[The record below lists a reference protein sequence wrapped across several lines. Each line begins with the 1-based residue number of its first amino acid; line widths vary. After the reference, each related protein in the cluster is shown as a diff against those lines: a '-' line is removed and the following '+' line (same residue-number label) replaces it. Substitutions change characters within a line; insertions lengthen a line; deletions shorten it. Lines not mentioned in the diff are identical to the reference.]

1 MKKKLVFLLLLLSF
15 MSLGFSQNITR
26 EDRDFVGNALVEN
39 SYDYLVQTVAMTR
52 NCIVGIYGGNGFV
65 SRKLPQS
72 LLDKIHEYNNNAW
85 NIYDIHIAENN
96 EWVIVGDMVSWSENV
111 PADCVYW
118 IEELLSTEGVQCV
131 SFNSRGDWCVIGPN
145 SWACSPSVRPL
156 LDEAKYSYGFIHYVH
171 ITNTTT
177 VVTCE
182 NGYYSSVGWS
192 VPIMQYV
199 TSKLDEISW
208 IPTILKVFYDGTYF
222 MANQAIGAWEAW
234 F

>member
-26 EDRDFVGNALVEN
+26 EDRDFVGNALVAK

-52 NCIVGIYGGNGFV
+52 NCIVGVYGGCGFAYQ
-65 SRKLPQS
+65 KIPQS
-72 LLDKIHEYNNNAW
+72 LADKLLEYNNNAW

-96 EWVIVGDMVSWSENV
+96 EWVIVGDMIYCSANIPVECYN
-111 PADCVYW
+111 A
-118 IEELLSTEGVQCV
+118 IEDLVSTEGIQCV

-145 SWACSPSVRPL
+145 SWVSSPSVGSL
-156 LDEAKYSYGFIHYVH
+156 LQEANSIHGYIYYVH

-182 NGYYSSVGWS
+182 DGYYSSVGWS

-208 IPTILKVFYDGTYF
+208 TPNIIKVFYDGSF
-222 MANQAIGAWEAW
+222 FLANQATGDWEAW

>member
-15 MSLGFSQNITR
+15 MSLGFSQTITR
-26 EDRDFVGNALVEN
+26 EDRNYVGNTLYEE

-65 SRKLPQS
+65 YQKIPQS
-72 LLDKIHEYNNNAW
+72 LLDKIREYNNNAW

-96 EWVIVGDMVSWSENV
+96 EWVIVGNMVSWSENV

-145 SWACSPSVRPL
+145 SWACSASVRPL

-182 NGYYSSVGWS
+182 DGYYSSVGWS

-199 TSKLDEISW
+199 NSKLDEISW
-208 IPTILKVFYDGTYF
+208 TPTILKVFYDGTYF
-222 MANQAIGAWEAW
+222 IANQAIGVWE
-234 F
+234 FFF

>member
-15 MSLGFSQNITR
+15 MSLGFSQTITR
-26 EDRDFVGNALVEN
+26 EDRDYVGNTLYEE

-65 SRKLPQS
+65 YQKIPQS
-72 LLDKIHEYNNNAW
+72 LLDEIREYNNNAW

-96 EWVIVGDMVSWSENV
+96 EWVIVGNMVSWSENV

-145 SWACSPSVRPL
+145 SWSCSASVRPL
-156 LDEAKYSYGFIHYVH
+156 LDEARYSYGFIHYVH

-199 TSKLDEISW
+199 NSKLDEISW

>member
-15 MSLGFSQNITR
+15 MSLGFSQTITR
-26 EDRDFVGNALVEN
+26 EDRNYVGNTLYEE

-52 NCIVGIYGGNGFV
+52 NCIVGVYGGCGFAYQ
-65 SRKLPQS
+65 KIPQS
-72 LLDKIHEYNNNAW
+72 LLDKLLEYNNNAW

-96 EWVIVGDMVSWSENV
+96 EWVIVGNMVSWSENV

-145 SWACSPSVRPL
+145 SWACSASVRPL

-199 TSKLDEISW
+199 NSKLDEISW
-208 IPTILKVFYDGTYF
+208 TPTILKVFYDGTYF
-222 MANQAIGAWEAW
+222 IANQAIGVWE
-234 F
+234 FFF